1 LHTLVVGVNS
11 WSQGLN
17 DVWRTTA
24 LSDGAIENLAGRF
37 FLDKFS
43 VWQFIEDGDQL
54 IMVK

>member
-1 LHTLVVGVNS
+1 MHTLVVGVNS